1 MGTKDVLTGMW
12 FLVAVVG
19 SIAVAGA
26 VGSESSNYITNRA
39 PLAAKP
45 YTELPIGAIEPT
57 GWLHK
62 QLETMASGMT
72 GHLDELYPQVVGPRN
87 GWLGGDGDGWE
98 RGPYWIDGLLPLA
111 YILKDEALIAKV
123 RPWVEWTLT
132 HQAEDGYMGPVPFE
146 QPPTPEPGIQRGP
159 RRDWWPKMVMLKVLQ
174 QYYMAT
180 GDARVIDVLTK
191 YFRYQL
197 RELPKTPLG
206 HWSFWGNRRGGDNLM
221 VVLWLYNIT
230 GDDFLLDLAERI
242 HKQTHPYTEI
252 FLERG
257 DIELHR
263 YQQGENGASAFHCVN
278 LAQGIKEP
286 IVYYQ
291 LHPDEKYIKA
301 VKKAFSDIRKYHGQP
316 HGLYGADE
324 GMHGRVLTQGSEF
337 CTCVEMMFSLEKM
350 IEITG
355 DVAFA
360 DHLEKLAYNMLPT
373 QATDD
378 FMARQYFQQANQ
390 VTCAMHPHNFFDHT
404 TDGVVYGLLTGY
416 PCCTCNLHQGWPKF
430 VGHLWMASSDNGLA
444 ALVYGPSKVT
454 AKVAQ
459 GQTVTIAEETD
470 YPFRES
476 VRFTVSTDAPVTFP
490 LHLRIPGWCRDAR
503 ITVNGKPFE
512 EKLEAGHVAKVDRRW
527 SDGDVVEL
535 TLPMTM
541 RTERWHENSV
551 SIERGPLVYAL
562 KIEESWK
569 MHEHYR
575 EVQPTSPWNYALL
588 EQSLKN
594 LDAEYT
600 LVMGGATTL
609 EPWNLRNAPIS
620 IQTKG
625 VRLPHWQ
632 LYSGMAGPIPWSPQ
646 GQQNNWAVEDITL
659 VPYGCT
665 TLRISAFPTVR

>member
-1 MGTKDVLTGMW
+1 MKNASVIS
-12 FLVAVVG
+12 LVIVTLICSTSSAGPASRG
-19 SIAVAGA
+19 STH
-26 VGSESSNYITNRA
+26 YISNRA

-57 GWLHK
+57 GWLRG
-62 QLETMASGMT
+62 QLEIMASGMT
-72 GHLDELYPQVVGPRN
+72 GRLDELYPQVVGPRN

-111 YILKDEALIAKV
+111 YILKDRALIEKV

-132 HQAEDGYMGPVPFE
+132 HQTEDGYIGPVPFE
-146 QPPTPEPGIQRGP
+146 QPPTPEPGIQKSP

-180 GDARVIDVLTK
+180 GDTRVVDVMTK

-206 HWSFWGNRRGGDNLM
+206 HWSFWGNRRGGDNLL

-230 GDDFLLDLAERI
+230 GDAFLLELAELI
-242 HKQTHPYTEI
+242 GEQTHPYTEI

-257 DIELHR
+257 DIALHR
-263 YQQGENGASAFHCVN
+263 YEQGADGASAFHCVN

-291 LHPDEKYIKA
+291 LHPEDKHLRA
-301 VKKAFSDIRKYHGQP
+301 VKKAFADIRKYHGQP

-324 GMHGRVLTQGSEF
+324 GMHGRVPTQGSEF

-350 IEITG
+350 LEITG

-360 DHLEKLAYNMLPT
+360 DHLEKLAYNTLPT

-378 FMARQYFQQANQ
+378 YMARQYFQQANQ
-390 VTCAMHPHNFFDHT
+390 VTCAMHVHNFFDHT
-404 TDGVVYGLLTGY
+404 TDGVVFGLLTGY

-430 VGHLWMASSDNGLA
+430 VGHLWMASADNGLA

-459 GQTVTIAEETD
+459 GQTVTITEQTN
-470 YPFRES
+470 YPFGES
-476 VRFTVSTDAPVTFP
+476 VRFTVAASDPVTFA
-490 LHLRIPGWCRDAR
+490 LHLRVPAWCHNAK
-503 ITVNGKPFE
+503 ITVNGRSFADT
-512 EKLEAGHVAKVDRRW
+512 LEAGRIAKVERRW
-527 SDGDVVEL
+527 SDGDIVEL
-535 TLPMTM
+535 TLPMMM

-562 KIEESWK
+562 RIEESWTL
-569 MHEHYR
+569 HDHYR
-575 EVQPTSPWNYALL
+575 EVQPASPWNYALL
-588 EQSLKN
+588 EEGLKDM
-594 LDAEYT
+594 DAAYKV
-600 LVMGGATTL
+600 VMGDAAAR
-609 EPWNLRNAPIS
+609 EPWNLRNAPIA
-620 IQTKG
+620 IRTKG

-646 GQQNNWAVEDITL
+646 GKQDDWPVEDITL
-659 VPYGCT
+659 VPYGCS